1 MARKTMDKVNEDM
14 LKDMMM
20 SDIPLY
26 GRPIQ
31 ESTMTETSV
40 PDETRAETKEKASD
54 SPGETASKSRKKKD
68 IPASDYRERF
78 LTNTQASN
86 RSHVYINR
94 EVMECIKQY
103 LPVIAPGVSVSGYLS
118 NIFLEHI
125 QQHWNEINELYKQSV
140 NPLKQ
145 V

>member
-1 MARKTMDKVNEDM
+1 MYKVNEDM

-31 ESTMTETSV
+31 ESTMTETLV

-140 NPLKQ
+140 KPLKQ

>member
-26 GRPIQ
+26 GRPAQ
-31 ESTMTETSV
+31 ESTMPETPA

-54 SPGETASKSRKKKD
+54 CPGETASKSRKKKD

-94 EVMECIKQY
+94 EVMECIRQY

-125 QQHWNEINELYKQSV
+125 RQHWNEINELYKQSV
-140 NPLKQ
+140 KPLKQ